1 MTGCTSSCGPPRKM
15 EESIFVETNVTI
27 NQLLEVE
34 QYPVPKPSDLISA
47 ILWGGGGSSKLDLA
61 WAYHQIVLK
70 EETRK
75 LFQHT
80 WDFSA
85 TPGCL
90 LRWHQPLQFLMN
102 LWPSLQWQN
111 IRVDFAGPFLRRTF
125 LIVVHAHSK

>member
-1 MTGCTSSCGPPRKM
+1 M
-15 EESIFVETNVTI
+15 EETIFVETNVTI

-47 ILWGGGGSSKLDLA
+47 ILWGGGSSKLDLA

-75 LFQHT
+75 LFQRT

-90 LRWHQPLQFLMN
+90 LRWHQTPAIFNESLALTAMAKYSCRFCRAIFETNVSDSGACPLQ
-102 LWPSLQWQN
+102 
-111 IRVDFAGPFLRRTF
+111 VA
-125 LIVVHAHSK
+125 